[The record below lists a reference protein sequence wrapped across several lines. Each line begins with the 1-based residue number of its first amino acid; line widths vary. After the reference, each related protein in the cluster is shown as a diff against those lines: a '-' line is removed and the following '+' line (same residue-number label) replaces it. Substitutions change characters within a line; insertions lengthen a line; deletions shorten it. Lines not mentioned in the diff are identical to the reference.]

1 MVEDIWQGDVPGVQL
16 RCRQQLAGP
25 VEDVWPWL
33 TTTERLERWLA
44 HRVQADVGVQGALL
58 LESVDEAG
66 TALREEATTLELE
79 APHRWV
85 LALQQT
91 EPRWPVA
98 TRLTLEL
105 SPMEPGCELS
115 VYQTGFAHLPLSDCL
130 TIWESYRRRWR
141 RALDRLAE
149 AIAET

>member
-1 MVEDIWQGDVPGVQL
+1 MADDIRQGDVPGVQL
-16 RCRQQLAGP
+16 RCRQQLAAP
-25 VEDVWPWL
+25 VEEVWPWL
-33 TTTERLERWLA
+33 VGIKRLERWFA
-44 HRVQADVGVQGALL
+44 SRVQADVGPQGVLQ

-66 TALREEATTLELE
+66 AASYQEATTLELE

-85 LALQQT
+85 LAFLQT
-91 EPRWPVA
+91 EPPWPAA

-105 SPMEPGCELS
+105 SPTESGCELS

-141 RALDRLAE
+141 LALARLAE
-149 AIAET
+149 AIAES